1 MSHKLVQVQDAM
13 TNTSYQFAD
22 GMLTV
27 AEGIKL
33 AQKHNVKALIINK
46 RHENDE
52 YGLVMLADIA
62 KQVIAKDRS
71 PERVNLYEI
80 MAKPILTVPAAMDVR
95 YCARLFERF
104 GVHTAPV
111 VADSQIVG
119 MVDYTDMVLAH
130 VSEDD

>member
-1 MSHKLVQVQDAM
+1 MTQKSVQVKDAM
-13 TNTSYQFAD
+13 TTNCYRFAD

-27 AEGIKL
+27 MEGIKL
-33 AQKHNVKALIINK
+33 AQQHKVKALIINK
-46 RHENDE
+46 RNDNDE

-80 MAKPILTVPAAMDVR
+80 MAKPILTVPSTMDVR

-104 GVHTAPV
+104 GIHTAPV
-111 VADSQIVG
+111 MDNNEIIG
-119 MVDYTDMVLAH
+119 MVDYTDMVLSH
-130 VSEDD
+130 VTD